1 MNHNFNQGTTCI
13 QCHLTFDEACDPQTR
28 MLGKCGAKRGRKLTD
43 NRVRIALHPEVF
55 KMLEVYKDKIHDHA
69 TKRRVPLS
77 WNDFIIIIVNDWQNG
92 RTKCVCG
99 TFYDCKMCDTEKAL
113 SRIKLGD
120 Y

>member
-1 MNHNFNQGTTCI
+1 M
-13 QCHLTFDEACDPQTR
+13 
-28 MLGKCGAKRGRKLTD
+28 KD
-43 NRVRIALHPEVF
+43 NRLRIALHPEVF

-69 TKRRVPLS
+69 SKRRVPMS
-77 WNDFIIIIVNDWQNG
+77 WNEFFMIIVNDWESG

-120 Y
+120 HSWYVIVAKNNLECQKMVKLFYQE